1 MISFSEFEFGDLK
14 WGSTKEETKDYL
26 VKTFGIDRDSIWE
39 HGDNELKLWMQ
50 HVTFADISLKEVVF
64 EYNSDGELKKW
75 TGETGG
81 EYGEYSYIRNYLKK
95 NMLQLKKEID
105 ETDALTKHIKDYG
118 SMLVFFEDKKIVF
131 INTNHYYYLKD
142 YKNKR

>member
-1 MISFSEFEFGDLK
+1 M
-14 WGSTKEETKDYL
+14 
-26 VKTFGIDRDSIWE
+26 
-39 HGDNELKLWMQ
+39 
-50 HVTFADISLKEVVF
+50 
-64 EYNSDGELKKW
+64 
-75 TGETGG
+75 
-81 EYGEYSYIRNYLKK
+81 
-95 NMLQLKKEID
+95 KKEID